1 MEHIHEPIV
10 QLDGLIK
17 CRTCGAAMPYTEQE
31 LGKVS
36 SARMANRLLDEI
48 AVKGE
53 FHADSFDGDFIVYS
67 KDKDGMREEL
77 TVRKESDRVYVILRK
92 LVSK

>member
-1 MEHIHEPIV
+1 MKHKHEPLV
-10 QLDGLIK
+10 GLNGIIK
-17 CRTCGAAMPYTEQE
+17 CKDCGEVLSYAEQE

-77 TVRKESDRVYVILRK
+77 TVKKESDRVYVILRK

>member
-1 MEHIHEPIV
+1 MKHEHEALAELGGI
-10 QLDGLIK
+10 IK
-17 CRTCGAAMPYTEQE
+17 CRTCGQILSYAEQE

-53 FHADSFDGDFIVYS
+53 FHADSFEGDFIVYS

-77 TVRKESDRVYVILRK
+77 TVKKESDRVYVILRK